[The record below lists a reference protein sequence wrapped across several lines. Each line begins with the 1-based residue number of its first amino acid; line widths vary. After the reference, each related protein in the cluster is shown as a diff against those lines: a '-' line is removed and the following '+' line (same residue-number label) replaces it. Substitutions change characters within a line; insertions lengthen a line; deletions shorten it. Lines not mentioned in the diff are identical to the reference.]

1 MDYTHTSL
9 KNLKLLM
16 LDVKCQMTVNG
27 SLCFLNLHD
36 IHKTEK
42 TDNLNLTH

>member
-16 LDVKCQMTVNG
+16 LYVKCQMTVKG

-36 IHKTEK
+36 IHKTG
-42 TDNLNLTH
+42 